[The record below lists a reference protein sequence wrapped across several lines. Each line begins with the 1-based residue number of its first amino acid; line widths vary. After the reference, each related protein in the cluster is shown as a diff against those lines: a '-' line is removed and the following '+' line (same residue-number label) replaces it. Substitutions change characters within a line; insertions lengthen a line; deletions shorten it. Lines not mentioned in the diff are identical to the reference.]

1 MNRNTESSLNRLKEI
16 FDKSKVEEK
25 QELIQMK

>member
-1 MNRNTESSLNRLKEI
+1 MNRNTESSLNKLKEI